1 MVFFF
6 ILVKPYLISPIFA
19 AYHEKNLVPAFFKV
33 STDHLFD
40 NLMSGKKNYLFGKTL
55 EKVLNFGS
63 MCLPDRARE
72 MSLKLHG
79 IPPGK
84 EEEFLEESP

>member
-1 MVFFF
+1 
-6 ILVKPYLISPIFA
+6 
-19 AYHEKNLVPAFFKV
+19 
-33 STDHLFD
+33 
-40 NLMSGKKNYLFGKTL
+40 
-55 EKVLNFGS
+55 

-84 EEEFLEESP
+84 EEEFLEESPFMGIPVAGNFRYQCSQVADSCPMNTTKRCFLSYDEMLSRAQI